1 MRTLI
6 ALELHKLRT
15 IRAPLVLLALSQVIV
30 ISGVTGLVV
39 SSDSLRTADA
49 APDALAHVGLVS
61 IFTLVL
67 GIMAV
72 AGEYRNRTITDTYL
86 STPSRGRV
94 IGAKLAAYA
103 VAGAVFATVNAVT
116 AVVATRIWWAVKDVP
131 LDLTDQ
137 GIWHTLAGCYAWNVA
152 FAVVGVGVGA
162 LVRNLT
168 AAVAAALAWV
178 ALVEG
183 IVGQILGDLAR
194 WLPFATGSALGD
206 IRSATGSFDPV
217 SQVAGGVALAVY
229 AVVFAAVAIATTVR
243 RDVT

>member
-6 ALELHKLRT
+6 TLELHKLRT
-15 IRAPLVLLALSQVIV
+15 TRAPLVLLALSQVIV
-30 ISGVTGLVV
+30 VSGVTGLAM
-39 SSDSLRTADA
+39 SSDSLRTDDA

-103 VAGAVFATVNAVT
+103 VAGAVFATLNAVT
-116 AVVATRIWWAVKDVP
+116 AVVATKIWWSVKDVP
-131 LDLTDQ
+131 LDLTEPR
-137 GIWHTLAGCYAWNVA
+137 IWQTVAGCFAWNVA
-152 FAVVGVGVGA
+152 FALVGVGVGA

-183 IVGQILGDLAR
+183 IVGQIVGDLAR

-206 IRSATGSFDPV
+206 IRSATGDFDPV

-229 AVVFAAVAIATTVR
+229 AAVFAAVAITTSVR